1 MTLKENILLFDTL
14 YSVHCSGHF
23 CCAKLPF
30 PSSGGCSRDHLSL
43 ALEKV
48 SLRPG
53 SLFSPVSQSTPL
65 ESSAP
70 SFSTLLSPP
79 ITAPVPP
86 VSPPVPPVSPFLT
99 TPPVPPFP
107 TTPTLDG
114 NRTSEIFGRIDM
126 NSLSIENIDCP
137 LGVGEFG
144 SVFKGL
150 WVSPAGDQVNLI
162 ILFYIS
168 NYLNNHICWRYLYF
182 IALKYN
188 SGTFRSLNWITS
200 YIENSNF
207 SLEFWENFFILQ
219 VEIWCH

>member
-1 MTLKENILLFDTL
+1 MHRCPFEGRHLVLTLIFGPFNAFFWYALFSSLFRVTFL
-14 YSVHCSGHF
+14 RQISV
-23 CCAKLPF
+23 

-65 ESSAP
+65 ESSANPP
-70 SFSTLLSPP
+70 SFSALLSPP
-79 ITAPVPP
+79 VAAPVPP
-86 VSPPVPPVSPFLT
+86 VSPPVPPVSPFPT

-114 NRTSEIFGRIDM
+114 NRTSEVFGRIDM

-168 NYLNNHICWRYLYF
+168 NYLNNHICRRYLYF
-182 IALKYN
+182 IALNYT
-188 SGTFRSLNWITS
+188 SGTYRSLNRIMS
-200 YIENSNF
+200 
-207 SLEFWENFFILQ
+207 
-219 VEIWCH
+219 